1 MILFLKNKQSHIYI
15 LKILAGYMT
24 NVKMVSNEK
33 RSRKKELDKGEELS
47 LFTIHF
53 DAI

>member
-1 MILFLKNKQSHIYI
+1 MP
-15 LKILAGYMT
+15 

-33 RSRKKELDKGEELS
+33 RSRKRELDKGEELS

-53 DAI
+53 DAM